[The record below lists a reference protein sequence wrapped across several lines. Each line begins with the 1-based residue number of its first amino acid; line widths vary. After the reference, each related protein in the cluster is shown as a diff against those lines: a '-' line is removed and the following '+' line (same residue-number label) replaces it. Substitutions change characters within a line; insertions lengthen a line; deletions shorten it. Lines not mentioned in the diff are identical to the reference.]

1 MSSKERYPEFG
12 VQPDAISRISDEKK
26 LDIYSKICTAREFDL
41 HVIEAVKQKKVIAP
55 VYLSLGQEAVAAAI
69 ADAIRYDYIF
79 AGHRAH
85 DLYLSLGANKLELR
99 DELLGLPTGM
109 SGGRAGSSCLK
120 YLKEGIKLMPHHGLI
135 GEQIPQAVGAAIS
148 TGEPV
153 ITIFGDGA
161 AEEDYVLES
170 FGFAATRGL
179 PIMFLCMDNDLSI
192 LTETSVRRCW
202 KLTDVT
208 RSFGIDEVHDV
219 ADDPWTIYDIVSHWD
234 RKKPMFINC
243 RVCRERWHSGIGQDG
258 PREWERNMIVREQLI
273 RLGLEDSVK
282 TIENNSKVEMDKL
295 WNI

>member
-12 VQPDAISRISDEKK
+12 VRSEAFNNISNEKK
-26 LDIYSKICTAREFDL
+26 LDIYTKICRAREFDL
-41 HVIEAVKQKKVIAP
+41 RVIEAVKLKKVIAP

-69 ADAIRYDYIF
+69 ADVIKYDYIF

-85 DLYLSLGANKLELR
+85 DLYISLGANIEELR
-99 DELLGLPTGM
+99 DELLGLPSGM
-109 SGGRAGSSCLK
+109 SKGRAGSSCLK
-120 YLKEGIKLMPHHGLI
+120 YLKDGIKLMPHHGLI
-135 GEQIPQAVGAAIS
+135 GEQVPQALGAAIS
-148 TGEPV
+148 TNEPV

-170 FGFAATRGL
+170 FGFAATREL
-179 PIMFLCMDNDLSI
+179 PIMFICIDNDLSI

-208 RSFGIDEVHDV
+208 QAFGIENVYDL
-219 ADDPWTIYDIVSHWD
+219 ADDPWTIYDIVSKWD
-234 RKKPMFINC
+234 KKRPIFINC

-273 RLGLEDSVK
+273 KSGLEDQVNA
-282 TIENNSKVEMDKL
+282 IEKNCKMEMDKL
-295 WNI
+295 WNV